1 MRILFVVLLLAAP
14 PPDRGS
20 GPQKKVQSARARVNT
35 EADLTPEDR
44 ARMLTM
50 AGTES
55 RLKAWLHYI
64 DVLKETKVWQSVVVD
79 CSPSKPESDLL
90 EAVLND
96 EVWLDLSRGQKLRT
110 ARVLAQAWQDANRS
124 NQPDL
129 DRSEVNLRNHRGVIV
144 AGYQRGRDFFAGE
157 D

>member
-1 MRILFVVLLLAAP
+1 MRFLFAILLLAAP
-14 PPDRGS
+14 PQDRD
-20 GPQKKVQSARARVNT
+20 PTLQKKVQSARTRVST
-35 EADLTPEDR
+35 EAELTAEDR

-55 RLKAWLHYI
+55 RLKAWLHFI
-64 DVLKETKVWQSVVVD
+64 DVLKETKVWQSVVLD
-79 CSPSKPESDLL
+79 CSPSNPGSDLL

-124 NQPDL
+124 NQPDV
-129 DRSEVNLRNHRGVIV
+129 DRSELNLRNHRGVIV